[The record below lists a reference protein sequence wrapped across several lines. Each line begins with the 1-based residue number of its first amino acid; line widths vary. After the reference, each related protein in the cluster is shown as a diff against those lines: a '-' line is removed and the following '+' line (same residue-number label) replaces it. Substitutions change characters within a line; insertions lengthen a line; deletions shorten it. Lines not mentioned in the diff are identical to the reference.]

1 MMIYILYT
9 FINKLYCHIYKFILL
24 CLNNMNIFYYIIYIF
39 TKGNVNI
46 K

>member
-9 FINKLYCHIYKFILL
+9 FINKLYCHIYKLL